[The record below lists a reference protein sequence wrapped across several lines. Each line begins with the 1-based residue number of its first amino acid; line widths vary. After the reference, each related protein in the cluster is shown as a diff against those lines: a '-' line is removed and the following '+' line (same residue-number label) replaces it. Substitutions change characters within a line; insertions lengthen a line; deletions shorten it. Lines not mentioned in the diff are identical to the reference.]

1 MINDYPIYKDACA
14 KYIESCHLPNREYK
28 YDLRVWMLVTY
39 FNPLLLNIFISNF
52 ILGYILSLS
61 VFPLRNALRNAY
73 NLTYKLQ
80 KKPGFFER
88 NPTIHPNPYP

>member
-1 MINDYPIYKDACA
+1 MINDDPTSKDACA

-39 FNPLLLNIFISNF
+39 LLLNIFISNF

-61 VFPLRNALRNAY
+61 VFPLRNAY